1 MTTFRKTYA
10 AELAEALA
18 VALLAIVLV
27 TQFTTRTVAGVAFLV
42 LWMVAMARIGA
53 IVMSWSL
60 DRRPTPTP
68 KERAASM
75 SRHPSA
81 RPFPK
86 SVEDHY
92 SGPRKVVKTHDG
104 AAIMTAP
111 TDGSKPRMVHNH
123 GPHEGPGLACPE
135 YGAKDG
141 SLRGACVIEEARQRR
156 ATEETWTDPLT
167 GRTWDL

>member
-10 AELAEALA
+10 MELAEALTM
-18 VALLAIVLV
+18 ALLAIVLV

-68 KERAASM
+68 KERAERAASM

-104 AAIMTAP
+104 AAIMATP
-111 TDGSKPRMVHNH
+111 KDGPARMVHNH
-123 GPHEGPGLACPE
+123 GPHDGLGLACPE
-135 YGAKDG
+135 YGGKDG
-141 SLRGACVIEEARQRR
+141 TLRGLCMIQADRQR
-156 ATEETWTDPLT
+156 ATKETD
-167 GRTWDL
+167 R